1 MKYGEYMNF
10 GQTLKY
16 YRKER
21 HISQE
26 DLSCGIC
33 DRKYV
38 SNVENNKCIPSL
50 YMVYLLSEKLNIDL
64 FSKYAQ
70 TMRHKNIET
79 HRLIEKI
86 SDSLRAEKTI
96 SEILPLL
103 DCCKELEDFKTGEPF
118 QCLNYGYAAYYL
130 CVKKEY
136 KIARNYL
143 QNALFHHYEDE
154 TKLLFA
160 GNHFSNIELACLLSL
175 ATTLFECEE
184 QSKSKN
190 YFLFL
195 FDYFDL
201 LFSESRYSVNS
212 NYHFELNFVGKVL
225 FNYFLTFPEE
235 SIETGEQV
243 DKILDF
249 LRRYDSSCNLTE
261 LLLCK
266 AKVEKARGNDKAA
279 ETVIKQAQTIGQ
291 LYRSTDY
298 VNRQIKRLDL
308 G

>member
-103 DCCKELEDFKTGEPF
+103 DCCKELEDFKLRI
-118 QCLNYGYAAYYL
+118 C
-130 CVKKEY
+130 C
-136 KIARNYL
+136 I
-143 QNALFHHYEDE
+143 
-154 TKLLFA
+154 
-160 GNHFSNIELACLLSL
+160 LSL
-175 ATTLFECEE
+175 RKKRV
-184 QSKSKN
+184 Q
-190 YFLFL
+190 
-195 FDYFDL
+195 
-201 LFSESRYSVNS
+201 
-212 NYHFELNFVGKVL
+212 
-225 FNYFLTFPEE
+225 
-235 SIETGEQV
+235 
-243 DKILDF
+243 
-249 LRRYDSSCNLTE
+249 DSTE
-261 LLLCK
+261 LSSK
-266 AKVEKARGNDKAA
+266 R
-279 ETVIKQAQTIGQ
+279 TVSP
-291 LYRSTDY
+291 L
-298 VNRQIKRLDL
+298 
-308 G
+308 